1 MLAALTVGLI
11 WTILELTPK
20 SALLWFFTS
29 AGSICEAM
37 KQSNPWT
44 NKQMISHQT
53 RSGVDASLCF
63 ALENLFAQPAV
74 FCTVRKMEMKL
85 LCYVCA
91 RIRIATLNPT
101 TPLINHWWNN
111 WHDIKKVSKDR
122 NNEFL
127 SITKRVGIIS
137 YGALSYTLKKMHWYQ
152 IIHFFDNI

>member
-1 MLAALTVGLI
+1 MIKHTPLIAQWKSPHFDPHWPNWSSIYVG
-11 WTILELTPK
+11 
-20 SALLWFFTS
+20 ARVF
-29 AGSICEAM
+29 
-37 KQSNPWT
+37 
-44 NKQMISHQT
+44 MISHQT

-122 NNEFL
+122 YNEFL

-137 YGALSYTLKKMHWYQ
+137 YGALLYTFKKSISMNKNLYIAWYSRGVWNRYA
-152 IIHFFDNI
+152 H